1 MKDIPS
7 YPNFAIT
14 VDGRVWSKPRTRLNP
29 NSKTAIDKI
38 GGRFLNPVFM
48 SGYPA
53 VRLNNGKHKT
63 DGHWFRVHRL
73 IAEAFI
79 PNPTNKPHINH
90 KNGIRNDN
98 RIENLEWCT
107 PKENVQHAYRTGL
120 AKGQKGTRN
129 GNSKLTE
136 LDVLLIRAMI
146 ELGERKSDI
155 ADWFGI
161 ERYYV
166 HRIKNRTNWKHI

>member
-1 MKDIPS
+1 MWRHP
-7 YPNFAIT
+7 Y
-14 VDGRVWSKPRTRLNP
+14 TRLNP
-29 NSKTAIDKI
+29 NSKTTPMKVD
-38 GGRFLNPVFM
+38 GHFLKPLMN
-48 SGYPA
+48 
-53 VRLNNGKHKT
+53 NNGYWFYIVS
-63 DGHWFRVHRL
+63 DGAKRRHIPVHRL
-73 IAEAFI
+73 VCWYNH
-79 PNPTNKPHINH
+79 PNPLNKPHINH
-90 KNGIRNDN
+90 KNGIRHDN

-107 PKENVQHAYRTGL
+107 PSENSQHAVDTGL
-120 AKGQKGTRN
+120 TKINRGVEN